1 MDKWKNVYNNELY
14 VVDDNT
20 DLDSM
25 TVSFTKLH
33 QAQTTRGHAHPNE
46 EVYIFHTGKGVMRI
60 EDTDYL
66 AKPGDVFTI
75 KPNIFHKVINN
86 STKNKLT
93 FYCVFEGNRTKK
105 VYDESI

>member
-1 MDKWKNVYNNELY
+1 MKGWNNVYRNELY
-14 VVDDNT
+14 SVDDNT

-25 TVSFTKLH
+25 TVSFTKLN
-33 QAQTTRGHAHPNE
+33 QAQTTRGHAHPAE
-46 EVYIFHTGKGVMRI
+46 EVYIFHTGKGIMRI

-66 AKPGDVFTI
+66 AKPGDVFTVS
-75 KPNIFHKVINN
+75 PNQHHKVINN

-93 FYCVFEGNRTKK
+93 FYCVFEGNRLKK